1 MCERKSQV
9 MKGSAMIKV
18 NEYLDGKVKSL
29 GFEREKIL
37 YTAGVLLP
45 GEYAFDTEKEEHITV
60 TVGEFE
66 VRPPG
71 GGWTVMKARDTVV
84 IPAKSTFDLRVEKP
98 ASYVC
103 MYQ

>member
-1 MCERKSQV
+1 
-9 MKGSAMIKV
+9 MIKV

-29 GFEREKIL
+29 GFELNSIP

-45 GEYAFDTEKEEHITV
+45 GEYSFDTEKEEHLTV

-66 VRPPG
+66 IRPPASD
-71 GGWTVMKARDTVV
+71 WKTAKAGDTMV
-84 IPAKSTFDLRVEKP
+84 IPAKSKFDLKVAKP

-103 MYQ
+103 VYK